1 MKNSLKRVALNI
13 TVAVIV
19 ALAFTLL
26 FGPTNN
32 TAAGLVFVVLVTII
46 GSVALQVA
54 SNRYDARLTQ
64 RMGAKDSP
72 VWDARLNGV
81 KVGRISDAE
90 YAGMQQRAFRDG
102 RNALAQLFNV
112 GHMALVAV
120 EKLVVAVP
128 VVFFWGAVALVL
140 FAPESYAEVIRE
152 FQKADAA
159 ATAKAIGVIV
169 HVGITVAVL
178 AVGLMAATGYRF
190 GFRDYYSEAI
200 NRMLRQHFNAPAEGD
215 VHLCRVAADSDVE
228 FGRVST
234 N

>member
-1 MKNSLKRVALNI
+1 MKNSIKRGALNV

-32 TAAGLVFVVLVTII
+32 TVAGLVFVVLTTVI

-64 RMGAKDSP
+64 RMEAKDSP
-72 VWDARLNGV
+72 TWDVQLNGV
-81 KVGRISDAE
+81 KVGRITDAE

-102 RNALAQLFNV
+102 RNALAQLLNL
-112 GHMALVAV
+112 GRMALVAV
-120 EKLVVAVP
+120 DKLVVAVP

-140 FAPESYAEVIRE
+140 FAPESYTEVIRE

-159 ATAKAIGVIV
+159 ATAKAIAAFVQ
-169 HVGITVAVL
+169 VGITVAVM
-178 AVGLMAATGYRF
+178 AVGLMAAMGYRF
-190 GFRDYYSEAI
+190 GFRDYYGEAV
-200 NRMLRQHFNAPAEGD
+200 NRMLRQHFNTPAEGD
-215 VHLCRVAADSDVE
+215 VHLFRVAADSDVE